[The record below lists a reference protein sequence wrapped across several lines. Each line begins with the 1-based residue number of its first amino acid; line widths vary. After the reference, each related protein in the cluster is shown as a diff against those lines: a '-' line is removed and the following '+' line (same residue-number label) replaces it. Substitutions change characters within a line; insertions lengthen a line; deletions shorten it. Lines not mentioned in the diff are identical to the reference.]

1 MTPPGHLDPS
11 PAGADS
17 FTIMLTAAGRRVE
30 LMDLVR
36 QSISELGLRGRVLAT
51 DITFNAPAMH
61 RGDLARTVPPYRDST
76 CLAAM
81 LRLCDELKVGL
92 ILPTFDPDLPFLA
105 RHRERFE
112 AAGTRVMVSSLQAV
126 EISYDKKL
134 SHDWLAAHGFPTLR
148 QTDAH
153 RLMSGAEHW
162 EFPLF
167 IKPRFGS
174 ASIGA
179 RAVRSLD
186 ELNLVVGDQEYV
198 AQEIAPGQEY
208 TVDVYLDRSGKC
220 RCAVPRWR
228 IETRAGEVSKGMTVR
243 SAVIEDLASR
253 VAETLPDAA
262 GIMNIQIFH
271 DRTTGRAA
279 VSEINPRLGGGYP
292 LSHQAGAPM
301 VRWAIEEAIGRSP
314 QIDPASWRDGLVM
327 LRYDDS
333 VFVSA
338 QESGL
343 GNPPSRGSDGSSL
356 ATA

>member
-92 ILPTFDPDLPFLA
+92 ILPTFDPDLPFLS
-105 RHRERFE
+105 RHREQFE
-112 AAGTRVMVSSLQAV
+112 SAGTRVMVSSPQAV

-134 SHDWLAAHGFPTLR
+134 SHDWLAAQGFPTLR

-179 RAVRSLD
+179 WAVKSME
-186 ELNLVVGDQEYV
+186 ELKVAVGEQEYV
-198 AQEIAPGQEY
+198 AQEIARGPEY
-208 TVDVYLDRSGKC
+208 TVDVYVDRAGKC

-243 SAVIEDLASR
+243 HAGMESLASQ
-253 VAETLPDAA
+253 VAEALPRAM
-262 GIMNIQIFH
+262 GVMNIQLFH
-271 DRTTGRAA
+271 DPATGRT
-279 VSEINPRLGGGYP
+279 VVNEINPRLGGGYP
-292 LSHQAGAPM
+292 MTHQAGAPM
-301 VRWAIEEAIGRSP
+301 VRWAIEEALGQSP
-314 QIDPASWRDGLVM
+314 QIDPTTWQDGLVM
-327 LRYDDS
+327 LRYDEA

-338 QESGL
+338 EEAGITNPLSRYKTSG
-343 GNPPSRGSDGSSL
+343 
-356 ATA
+356 